1 MISNENHPKDSIDM
15 GIPAV
20 EVVSLTKL
28 YGKVEALKGVDLLV
42 QPGTIFGLVG
52 PNGAGKTT
60 LIKALVGA
68 LKPTGGTIRV
78 LGLDPLGQR
87 WALRRQIG
95 YMPQSTALYIDLSA
109 RANILFFNRAHIVEN
124 LQGKVDEILE
134 FTELTDRAD
143 DHISTFSGGMQ
154 KRVSLACALVHQPT
168 LMILDEPTA
177 AVDPHL
183 RFRMWQLFRELAS
196 GGKTLFI
203 STHLMDEAMMC
214 DRVAVLQRGRLI
226 ADDSPAEILK
236 AGRAKLSVK
245 RGEHVDQETIA
256 ATPEALAAGLYPHGL
271 KEEVEAVSVESDTL
285 EDVILAII
293 QEGGES

>member
-87 WALRRQIG
+87 WALRRQ
-95 YMPQSTALYIDLSA
+95 
-109 RANILFFNRAHIVEN
+109 
-124 LQGKVDEILE
+124 K
-134 FTELTDRAD
+134 
-143 DHISTFSGGMQ
+143 
-154 KRVSLACALVHQPT
+154 
-168 LMILDEPTA
+168 
-177 AVDPHL
+177 
-183 RFRMWQLFRELAS
+183 
-196 GGKTLFI
+196 
-203 STHLMDEAMMC
+203 
-214 DRVAVLQRGRLI
+214 
-226 ADDSPAEILK
+226 
-236 AGRAKLSVK
+236 
-245 RGEHVDQETIA
+245 
-256 ATPEALAAGLYPHGL
+256 
-271 KEEVEAVSVESDTL
+271 
-285 EDVILAII
+285 
-293 QEGGES
+293 